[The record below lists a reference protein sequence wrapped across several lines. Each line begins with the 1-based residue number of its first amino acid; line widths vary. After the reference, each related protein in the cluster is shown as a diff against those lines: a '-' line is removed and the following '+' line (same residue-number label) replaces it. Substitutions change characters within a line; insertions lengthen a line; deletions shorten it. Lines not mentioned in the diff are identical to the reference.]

1 VEILTPSTVAQLDQT
16 RALMRGFVA
25 WHRQRHVDD
34 LHLIDRYFDAAAF
47 DAELAGLPGSYA
59 PPRGQLLLARVDG
72 QPAGCVALRPMD
84 DASCEMKRMFVDP
97 QVHGRGV
104 GRALAQAVISE
115 ARTTGY
121 TSMWL
126 DTSVRQTEAQN
137 LYRSLGFE
145 TVDPYY
151 ELPPELVDWLVFM
164 RKRL

>member
-1 VEILTPSTVAQLDQT
+1 MEILTPSTVAQLDQT

-97 QVHGRGV
+97 QQQGHGI
-104 GRALAQAVISE
+104 GRALA
-115 ARTTGY
+115 ARLIDHARAAGFAQL
-121 TSMWL
+121 WL
-126 DTSVRQTEAQN
+126 DTSVRQTEALQ

-145 TVDPYY
+145 TVEPYY
-151 ELPPELVDWLVFM
+151 SLPPDLEQWLVFL
-164 RKRL
+164 RLDL